1 VSDFA
6 LAPRLHSNNF
16 LGSLLYICWFDR
28 GGLIG
33 SSAIDVSEDLERYLV
48 LLFILQRFKDDEWG
62 RLAALDDSTIHILD
76 KAWKADAKD
85 ILHKP
90 WGIIGRNTTVIGC
103 SQQPPTSSQPNAS
116 APSIPA
122 SDVSPIYGMPSVDHL
137 RKQGDGTP
145 THDDDEPPIYDQ
157 TRRAS
162 HVAAEDSIPIPSSA
176 DKSQTK
182 EQTKKEEGHAG
193 GVNKNSFVLKFSWV
207 EETRIQEHEVY
218 RRIETIAQE
227 DDDVKGHVPELVA
240 HHAFDGTSTSVI
252 RDALG
257 VSTRG
262 SRLLVAIVFK
272 RLDGT
277 IRDLSGAEYWKVY
290 WETFLCEFA
299 FSHHIST
306 RYLYFLASGHYGL
319 WTQGVYH
326 RDISDGNLMYRKDK
340 YTDDVIGVLADFD
353 LSSLQAKTSRNTERT
368 GTVPFMALDLLSPEA
383 LAGKVAHD
391 YCHEAEAYFWVGV
404 YDTACYDNG
413 HTVHSADPA
422 QWNSLGA
429 TAMFKEKKAY
439 LSFTGKHV
447 ATPSQKDVW
456 EGLFLLQDVLDS
468 RKIFTR
474 PTEPRL
480 NQRLLFPKLY
490 PKTLQAFHTADQEPK
505 AVCDAFL
512 KVRAF
517 TEDHYPSLLSKTST
531 SSFINLS
538 QLAGTSS

>member
-33 SSAIDVSEDLERYLV
+33 SSAIDVSKDLERYLV

-76 KAWKADAKD
+76 KAWKVDAKD

-145 THDDDEPPIYDQ
+145 AHDNEPPIYDQ
-157 TRRAS
+157 TRPAS

-176 DKSQTK
+176 DESQTK

-193 GVNKNSFVLKFSWV
+193 GVKKNSFVLKFSWV

-218 RRIETIAQE
+218 CRIEAIAQK

-319 WTQGVYH
+319 WTRGVYH

-340 YTDDVIGVLADFD
+340 YTGEVIGVLADFD
-353 LSSLQAKTSRNTERT
+353 LSSLKAKTSRNTELT

-383 LAGKVAHD
+383 LAGKVEHD

-429 TAMFKEKKAY
+429 IAMRVKKGDY
-439 LSFTGKHV
+439 FFNLGKHV
-447 ATPSQKDVW
+447 ATPPQKDVW
-456 EGLFLLQDVLDS
+456 QGLSLLQVTLEQ
-468 RKIFTR
+468 RKIFAR
-474 PTEPRL
+474 PTEPGL
-480 NQRLLFPKLY
+480 NGLNVRLLYGTKPFD
-490 PKTLQAFHTADQEPK
+490 ASVQEPK
-505 AVCDAFL
+505 AVRDAFL
-512 KVRAF
+512 VVRKFA
-517 TEDHYPSLLSKTST
+517 EDHYPLTS
-531 SSFINLS
+531 
-538 QLAGTSS
+538 